1 MRPLIYA
8 LLFIGV
14 AACTAEPSAPVG
26 SEPEPT
32 ASATTLTADVT
43 GAERNCGEATLALQV
58 LGSGGPFLRDGRASS
73 SYLLW
78 VNGSARVMVD
88 AGGGAFARFGEAGAR
103 IEDLRLLGISHF
115 HPDHSSDLPAILWV
129 SNNFRTE
136 PLPFIG
142 PSRDDVFP
150 GAVEFVSRL
159 FDGVDGAFPI
169 LSGTVG
175 GDGLGFPLVVT
186 EVDAEDSQPSLVLDE
201 EDLKVTALGVPHNA
215 PALAFRVE
223 VGNVSVVFGSDQTG
237 TNPNFAEFAKDAS
250 LLVMHLTNAER
261 PVPGTIH
268 APPSVVGRVAG
279 EAEARRLVLSHLTRV
294 EREHRRF
301 ESTSLADLPAN
312 VAIVREYY
320 KGEIIVASDLLC
332 IDLGGS

>member
-8 LLFIGV
+8 LLFIGAV
-14 AACTAEPSAPVG
+14 ACTAEPSPSVG
-26 SEPEPT
+26 PEPEPT
-32 ASATTLTADVT
+32 ASAMNPTAEVA
-43 GAERNCGEATLALQV
+43 GGQRNCSEATLALQV

-78 VNGSARVMVD
+78 VNGRARVMVD

-136 PLPFIG
+136 LLPFIG
-142 PSRDDVFP
+142 PSRGDVFP
-150 GAVEFVSRL
+150 GAADFVSRL
-159 FDGVDGAFPI
+159 FDGADGAFPI

-186 EVDAEDSQPSLVLDE
+186 EVDVEDSQPTLVFDE

-237 TNPNFAEFAKDAS
+237 TNPNFPEFARDAS
-250 LLVMHLTNAER
+250 VLVMHLTRSATSAPNA
-261 PVPGTIH
+261 TH
-268 APPSVVGRVAG
+268 ALPNVVGQVAQ
-279 EAEARRLVLSHLTRV
+279 EAEARRLVLSHLTSV

-312 VAIVREYY
+312 VAAVREHY
-320 KGEIIVASDLLC
+320 KGEVIVASDLLC
-332 IDLGGS
+332 VALEGS

>member
-1 MRPLIYA
+1 MRQLIGA
-8 LLFIGV
+8 FVLIGA
-14 AACTAEPSAPVG
+14 AACAAEPSLPVG
-26 SEPEPT
+26 PEPEPPVMTPT
-32 ASATTLTADVT
+32 AEVT
-43 GAERNCGEATLALQV
+43 VGQRNCGEAALALQV
-58 LGSGGPFLRDGRASS
+58 LGSGGPFLRDDRASS

-78 VNGSARVMVD
+78 VNGRARVMVD
-88 AGGGAFARFGEAGAR
+88 AGGGAFVRFGEAGAR
-103 IEDLRLLGISHF
+103 IEDLRVLGISHF
-115 HPDHSSDLPAILWV
+115 HPDHVSDLPAILWT
-129 SNNFRTE
+129 SNNFRSE

-142 PSRDDVFP
+142 PSSDTVFP
-150 GAVEFVSRL
+150 GAADFLSRL
-159 FDGVDGAFPI
+159 FDGASGSFPI

-175 GDGLGFPLVVT
+175 GDHLGFPLIVT
-186 EVDAEDSQPSLVLDE
+186 EVDAEDSQPSLVFDE

-223 VGNVSVVFGSDQTG
+223 VGNDSVVFGSDQTG
-237 TNPNFAEFAKDAS
+237 TNPNFTEFARDAS
-250 LLVMHLTNAER
+250 VLVMHLTRSETSAPNDR
-261 PVPGTIH
+261 H
-268 APPSVVGRVAG
+268 APPSVVGRVAQ

-312 VAIVREYY
+312 VAAVREHY